1 MKNSTRIALA
11 VLTAAVLFATVASAA
26 EAQGRQRPSRPAQSV
41 QVQNVQ
47 IAPAPP
53 QVGGNIVAAPQVPV
67 GTPTLAQLGSSSAY
81 VPMKHG
87 TVGLDASNH
96 VLATRMGNLDMQ
108 LKAGMTCPD
117 DRTVIHYS
125 AKPAGGNA
133 TTFVNAN
140 TGDDEYS
147 ANVTM
152 QPFSTNELE
161 TACQKALGG
170 AWASN
175 NHHNN
180 TTQSV
185 KKTISKKIEVWG
197 QCSGWAN
204 KTKRTYTVLL
214 TLTCDDKS
222 WFTPVG

>member
-1 MKNSTRIALA
+1 MRTTKRIVLA
-11 VLTAAVLFATVASAA
+11 GLAAAVLVTAVSSA
-26 EAQGRQRPSRPAQSV
+26 EAQSRQRPARPAQGGAVQSV
-41 QVQNVQ
+41 QA
-47 IAPAPP
+47 APAPP
-53 QVGGNIVAAPQVPV
+53 QAGGGIVAAPQVPV

-96 VLATRMGNLDMQ
+96 VLANRMGNLDMQ

-117 DRTVIHYS
+117 DRSVIHYS
-125 AKPAGGNA
+125 AQPAGGNA
-133 TTFVNAN
+133 VTFVNAN
-140 TGDDEYS
+140 TGNDEYS
-147 ANVTM
+147 ANVTLK
-152 QPFSTNELE
+152 PFSADELE
-161 TACQKALGG
+161 AACQRALGG
-170 AWASN
+170 TWASGN
-175 NHHNN
+175 DHHN

>member
-1 MKNSTRIALA
+1 MKNPTRIALA
-11 VLTAAVLFATVASAA
+11 GLTAAVLFATVASAA
-26 EAQGRQRPSRPAQSV
+26 EAQSRQPARRAQP
-41 QVQNVQ
+41 VQNVQ
-47 IAPAPP
+47 IAP
-53 QVGGNIVAAPQVPV
+53 QVGGEIVATPQVPV

-87 TVGLDASNH
+87 GAGLDVSNH
-96 VLATRMGNLDMQ
+96 VLATRMGNLDMR
-108 LKAGMTCPD
+108 LKVGMTCPD

-133 TTFVNAN
+133 VTFVNAN
-140 TGDDEYS
+140 TGNDEYS

-152 QPFSTNELE
+152 KPFSASELE

-175 NHHNN
+175 NSHNN

>member
-1 MKNSTRIALA
+1 MRTTKRTVLAVFALA
-11 VLTAAVLFATVASAA
+11 LLVTVASSA
-26 EAQGRQRPSRPAQSV
+26 EAQSRQRPAQGGA
-41 QVQNVQ
+41 VQNVQ
-47 IAPAPP
+47 AAPAPP
-53 QVGGNIVAAPQVPV
+53 QVGGGIVAAPQVPV

-87 TVGLDASNH
+87 SAGLDASNH
-96 VLATRMGNLDMQ
+96 VLANRMGNLDMQ

-117 DRTVIHYS
+117 DRSVIHYS

-133 TTFVNAN
+133 VTFVGAS
-140 TGDDEYS
+140 TGNDEYS

-152 QPFSTNELE
+152 QPFSANELE

-170 AWASN
+170 AWAEPG
-175 NHHNN
+175 HHNN
-180 TTQSV
+180 TTQSI